1 MFITILLT
9 LKFSQCILIKHKA
22 TDKYLTAVNESGI
35 NNIKLTTNM
44 HEAVDVILTP
54 FKNDLVF
61 ITNKKDKSQVFI
73 ISDDNVRLI
82 LSNYKGDHN
91 QQFNVSKESNN
102 NYFIKNNGKCLEYD
116 KNSLSVHLSPCNFS
130 INQAFELIESGKK
143 ITNLANKTNNVVSET
158 NFKSSLHSNNMLSE
172 NPLKSKEN
180 GFNVYHHFNKN
191 HHYSDPKKFSDDF
204 KK

>member
-1 MFITILLT
+1 MFIAILLT
-9 LKFSQCILIKHKA
+9 LKFSQCIFIKHKA
-22 TDKYLTAVNESGI
+22 TDKYLTAINESGI
-35 NNIKLTTNM
+35 NNIKLTTNLN
-44 HEAVDVILTP
+44 EAVDVVLTP

-61 ITNKKDKSQVFI
+61 ITNKQDKSQVFS

-82 LSNYKGDHN
+82 LSNYKGDPN

-116 KNSLSVHLSPCNFS
+116 KNLLSVHLSPCDYS

-143 ITNLANKTNNVVSET
+143 FTNLANQTNNDVSET

-172 NPLKSKEN
+172 NPLSSKDN
-180 GFNVYHHFNKN
+180 DFNVYHHFNKN
-191 HHYSDPKKFSDDF
+191 HHYADPKKFTDDF